1 MGLKAEIDLGDW
13 GFPDTTPILKIPIDY
28 DGVGK
33 LFGETVEALAK
44 EVCPV
49 DTGFLQSSIRGSGD
63 DTWGE
68 AVVSAEYAQYVE
80 YGTWK
85 MSAQPYFTP
94 AVEQGAQ
101 TAFIMAME
109 IYQQKMMEEFLELEE
124 TDDLMSSMKLMT
136 AFGGEAWAPR
146 TAAEGPVGG
155 GVWGGFTQTVHGITF
170 NRDGS
175 VASGAKGYY
184 QTNPQMWRAGTTM
197 REVAEYNREHLN
209 EFRAEAMSRFKHDD
223 NVRQ

>member
-44 EVCPV
+44 EECPV
-49 DTGFLQSSIRGSGD
+49 DTGFLQSSICGSGG

-155 GVWGGFTQTVHGITF
+155 GVWGGSTQTVHGITF

-209 EFRAEAMSRFKHDD
+209 EFRAEAMSRFEHDN